1 MFSNVNHLRNTLSY
15 RIKIEH
21 FEGPFDLLLFFIERD
36 ELDINDIPISSITKD
51 FLEYIRQ
58 LETLNIDVASEF
70 ILVAATL
77 MRIKAKMLLPRK
89 EKNELG
95 EEIDPRDEL
104 VRRLIE
110 YKRFKDVLEE
120 FREMEEQQ
128 SKKVSRG
135 NVSDEMRII
144 AQKALVD
151 VELES
156 LNLFKLMKVFNG
168 LLSKMEDRKE
178 KVVHQIFDY
187 NYTIED
193 QQTYIHSKLNT
204 GKKMEFA
211 SLFVPLKTRVQAI
224 VTFLALLEMLS
235 QQTIRITQGEGPNNF
250 WIEPRHIDEEE

>member
-1 MFSNVNHLRNTLSY
+1 MSY
-15 RIKIEH
+15 RIKIDH

-36 ELDINDIPISSITKD
+36 ELDINDIPIATITKD

-58 LETLNIDVASEF
+58 LEKLNIDVASEF

-77 MRIKAKMLLPRK
+77 MRIKVKMLLPRK

-104 VRRLIE
+104 VNRLIE
-110 YKRFKDVLEE
+110 YKRFKDVLED
-120 FREMEEQQ
+120 FREMEESQ

-135 NVSDEMRII
+135 NVSDEIKSI

-156 LNLFKLMKVFNG
+156 LSLFKLMKVFNS
-168 LLSKMEDRKE
+168 LLTKMDSKKE
-178 KVVHQIFDY
+178 RVVHQIFDY

-193 QQTYIHSKLNT
+193 QQTYINT
-204 GKKMEFA
+204 QLRNGKKMNFTD
-211 SLFVPLKTRVQAI
+211 LFVPLKSRVHAI

-235 QQTIRITQGEGPNNF
+235 QQLVHITIGDGPNNF
-250 WIEPRHIDEEE
+250 WIENRDSDEEE